1 MSFGELRIPGLTGFV
16 LCVLSGWRGV
26 VFLTDG
32 VLGVVG
38 VVACRGGFGWVVCG
52 VGVGL
57 MFQWWLRVVGVLG
70 EGCGTR
76 VQLFKEL
83 RIVVKFAMES
93 DALVDLGQRTQ
104 AESEDLGVLVRN
116 LFDAAEPL
124 AGQMN
129 GPARAAFD
137 KFKGSI
143 DDIAYS
149 LNSALA
155 GIVGSI
161 SGQNKAFVGA
171 AEDGAAVHASA
182 EGAADFSAGVFLRG
196 IGPC

>member
-1 MSFGELRIPGLTGFV
+1 M
-16 LCVLSGWRGV
+16 
-26 VFLTDG
+26 
-32 VLGVVG
+32 
-38 VVACRGGFGWVVCG
+38 
-52 VGVGL
+52 
-57 MFQWWLRVVGVLG
+57 
-70 EGCGTR
+70 
-76 VQLFKEL
+76 
-83 RIVVKFAMES
+83 KFARES

-116 LFDAAEPL
+116 LYDAAEPL

-171 AEDGAAVHASA
+171 AEDGAAVHSSA